1 MKRILFVD
9 DEVAVLDGL
18 RDRLRKQRRQWE
30 MVFAVGGPAALA
42 ECARG
47 AFDIVVSDMRMP
59 GMDGAALLSQ
69 IKESYPMTVRIVLS
83 GHAEREAVMRTL
95 AVAHQYLSKPCDS
108 ETLQSVLTHA
118 LSLQALMS
126 DDTLRSLVGSVD
138 KLPSPSKIYLE
149 LTALLARSTPSVDDI
164 VKVVERDPAMC
175 LKVLQVVNSAFFGL
189 QRRVTGMRDAIAYL
203 GVDLLKSLALA
214 AQIFADAESL
224 QGFDCGRL
232 ANLQRH
238 SFLVAR
244 LARKLAP
251 CRGDDAFV
259 AGMLHDVGSIVLA
272 LADRDRV
279 EARNA
284 ASRERG
290 VPVYVV
296 ERERLNV
303 THAEVGAY
311 ILGTWGV
318 PLGVVEAVA
327 GHHEPRR
334 FGNASFDAMTAVHIA
349 EALVTESES
358 DAPAGTLLD
367 ATHLTE
373 LGVLCELPAWI
384 ELLTRL
390 RSEALD

>member
-1 MKRILFVD
+1 
-9 DEVAVLDGL
+9 
-18 RDRLRKQRRQWE
+18 
-30 MVFAVGGPAALA
+30 
-42 ECARG
+42 
-47 AFDIVVSDMRMP
+47 
-59 GMDGAALLSQ
+59 
-69 IKESYPMTVRIVLS
+69 
-83 GHAEREAVMRTL
+83 
-95 AVAHQYLSKPCDS
+95 
-108 ETLQSVLTHA
+108 
-118 LSLQALMS
+118 MS
-126 DDTLRSLVGSVD
+126 DETLRSLVGSVD
-138 KLPSPSKIYLE
+138 KLPSPPKIYLE
-149 LTALLARSTPSVDDI
+149 LTALLARSAPSVDDI

-232 ANLQRH
+232 ASLQRH

-251 CRGDDAFV
+251 GSGDDAFV

-279 EARNA
+279 EELIAV
-284 ASRERG
+284 SRERG
-290 VPVYVV
+290 VPGYVV

-367 ATHLTE
+367 TAYLTG
-373 LGVLCELPAWI
+373 LGVLGDLPAWT